1 MFQLFMIEPIRTG
14 ILGVEGAADDIEE
27 DYSAM
32 EKGEGEVTS
41 EIIFIGFRQSLS
53 MCAICQ
59 DLFFQLKVKF

>member
-1 MFQLFMIEPIRTG
+1 MIEPIRTG

-41 EIIFIGFRQSLS
+41 EIIFIGFRVKPVNVCCLS
-53 MCAICQ
+53 TLA
-59 DLFFQLKVKF
+59 FSVKS